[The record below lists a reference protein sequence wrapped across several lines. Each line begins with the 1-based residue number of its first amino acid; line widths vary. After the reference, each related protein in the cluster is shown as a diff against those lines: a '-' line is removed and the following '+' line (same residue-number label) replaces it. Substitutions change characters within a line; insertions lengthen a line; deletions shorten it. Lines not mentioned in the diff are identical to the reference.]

1 MVQENLNF
9 EEGTQVEES
18 DIHHT
23 NAKQHGNDAETWV
36 KDRYSLEG
44 QRENQFPTFAHDVFD
59 PRSGTPGEVKS
70 CQIRYNGSGGRGR
83 FQIWDYAHREL
94 LNSGGFYVFVV
105 HEPRVQPDQMHVYF
119 HRPLS
124 AATVDELIEERTSWQ
139 AIDHNLRPDQAH
151 RTEISQSA
159 IFTDIDITRISE
171 EQAHKQNGSDPEE
184 SQGSDPANQEA
195 GIPQVERVNEIIE
208 IIRELEAQHDEQL
221 ANKSKIL
228 AEAGKRGIGPDT
240 AQHHIDELKKR
251 GEIYM
256 PRDGAFRVT

>member
-1 MVQENLNF
+1 MVQKNLNF
-9 EEGTQVEES
+9 EEATQVEES

-23 NAKQHGNDAETWV
+23 NAKQQGNDAETWV
-36 KDRYSLEG
+36 KHRYSLEG
-44 QRENQFPTFAHDVFD
+44 QREDQFPTFAHDVFD

-94 LNSGGFYVFVV
+94 LDSGGFYVFVV
-105 HEPRVQPDQMHVYF
+105 HEPRVQPHQMHVYF

-124 AATVDELIEERTSWQ
+124 AAAVDELIGNWHP
-139 AIDHNLRPDQAH
+139 IDHTLRPDQAR

-159 IFTDIDITRISE
+159 IFTDIDVHRITE
-171 EQAHKQNGSDPEE
+171 EQAHKQNGSGPEE
-184 SQGSDPANQEA
+184 SQGSDPADQEA

-208 IIRELEAQHDEQL
+208 IIRELEAQHDEQ
-221 ANKSKIL
+221 AAEESKIL
-228 AEAGKRGIGPDT
+228 AEAGKRGIDSDT

-251 GEIYM
+251 GETYM